1 MFAHEPRILRIA
13 LLTHSINPRGGV
25 VHTLEL
31 ARALHAAGHEV
42 IVMAPAAP
50 GQRMFRE
57 LPCAVN
63 LIDIEA
69 GDAELAAMVSKRID
83 AYVAYLSELLRRQ
96 QFDVL
101 HAQDGIG
108 ANALVTLHEHGLIPA
123 VVRTVHHL
131 DRFDDERVN
140 AWQARGVHRAT
151 QVLCV
156 SRVWQNILHC
166 EYGVKASLVDN
177 GVDLQ
182 RFTPHRQSGDRAV
195 AQRLGIKPDVPL
207 ILSVGGIEERKNT
220 VRLVRAFRRV
230 RRELPSAQLLIAGG
244 ASLLK
249 HDAYLRE
256 FEAALREGALESG
269 PSCDVVIAGAVPD
282 ADMPAL
288 FRLADAVAFPSLRE
302 GFGLVV
308 LEALASGTP
317 LAVSRIA
324 PFTEFLGDTAVEWT
338 DPYDIESIAD
348 SLLRA
353 IATPRFEPPAICT
366 RFTWTASAAQHIAAY
381 RRLTSL
387 H

>member
-13 LLTHSINPRGGV
+13 LLTHSVNPRGGV

-42 IVMAPAAP
+42 TVMAPAAP

-366 RFTWTASAAQHIAAY
+366 RFSWAASAAQHIAAY